1 MTDFNRI
8 SFDIEGTG
16 PRKCYNDKIKYMFFV
31 ALKSSVYKHNS

>member
-16 PRKCYNDKIKYMFFV
+16 PRSAIMIKSNTCFFV

>member
-16 PRKCYNDKIKYMFFV
+16 PRKCYNDKIKYMFFCGTEIKCV
-31 ALKSSVYKHNS
+31 